1 MNKTKRQLQKEQTKK
16 LLLQTAFNQFEKNGI
31 MATRMSDIAKAA
43 NVSHGTVFVH
53 FATQEILI
61 TTVIE
66 EFGRKMTAR
75 THELAGGTGSVRE
88 VLQAHL
94 NGIMEYEGFYTRLV
108 IEARMLPAASRN
120 TLIMIHSA
128 MSHHLSQAAQRE
140 MEAGTIAQMPV
151 HLLFNT
157 WMGLVNYY
165 LTNGDLFAPQGSVL
179 ERYGQTLL
187 DHYMSLLPPKIAP
200 GGEGNL

>member
-1 MNKTKRQLQKEQTKK
+1 LNKRQLQKEQTKQ
-16 LLLQTAFNQFEKNGI
+16 LLLRAAFDQFEKNGI
-31 MATRMSDIAKAA
+31 MATRMSDIAEAA

-53 FATQEILI
+53 FATQEVLI

-66 EFGRKMTAR
+66 EFGEKMVAR
-75 THELAGGTGSVRE
+75 IHELADRTGSVRE

-108 IEARMLPAASRN
+108 IEARMLPATSRN
-120 TLIMIHSA
+120 TLIMINSA
-128 MSHHLSQAAQRE
+128 ISHHLSQVAQRE
-140 MEAGTIAQMPV
+140 MQAGTIAQMPV

-165 LTNGDLFAPQGSVL
+165 LINGDLFVSEGSVL
-179 ERYGQTLL
+179 QQYGQTLL
-187 DHYMSLLPPKIAP
+187 DHYLSLIQSKA
-200 GGEGNL
+200 